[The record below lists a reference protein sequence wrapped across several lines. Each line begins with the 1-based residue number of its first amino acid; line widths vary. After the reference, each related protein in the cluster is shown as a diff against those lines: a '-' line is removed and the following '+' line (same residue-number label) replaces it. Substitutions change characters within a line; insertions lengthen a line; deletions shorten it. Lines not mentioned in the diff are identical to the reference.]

1 MQWYR
6 RRVCIRSSWY
16 LAIDNLGD
24 DMCCKNG
31 ISRSLLLFA
40 DRIYAPVHTYNTTVY
55 IYTLFVCVCE
65 MYAKP
70 IEIRT
75 HTEEMPRARTMRLNG

>member
-1 MQWYR
+1 MRWYR
-6 RRVCIRSSWY
+6 RRVCIRLSWY

-40 DRIYAPVHTYNTTVY
+40 DRMYAPVHSIYIMYLRLIQLY
-55 IYTLFVCVCE
+55 IY
-65 MYAKP
+65 
-70 IEIRT
+70 I
-75 HTEEMPRARTMRLNG
+75 